1 MNFFHCKGD
10 VHTFMCLKTKVMFS
24 SSTSAGSGYISTD
37 MIMEFSTLITKTT
50 KILNEVLNSFEAN
63 KYVNKFIVNKKNM

>member
-1 MNFFHCKGD
+1 
-10 VHTFMCLKTKVMFS
+10 MFS
-24 SSTSAGSGYISTD
+24 SNTSAGSGYISTD

-63 KYVNKFIVNKKNM
+63 KYVNTFIVNKKNM

>member
-1 MNFFHCKGD
+1 
-10 VHTFMCLKTKVMFS
+10 MFS

-37 MIMEFSTLITKTT
+37 MIMEFSTQITKTT

-63 KYVNKFIVNKKNM
+63 KYVNAFIVNKKNM

>member
-1 MNFFHCKGD
+1 
-10 VHTFMCLKTKVMFS
+10 
-24 SSTSAGSGYISTD
+24 

-63 KYVNKFIVNKKNM
+63 KYVNTFIVNKKKYVNVLKSLAEVVNACSLLVLSLGL